1 MFDAVVVNGRVVDGT
16 GAPPRAAD
24 IGITEGRIVE
34 IGDLSEGGGVAIDA
48 GGMVVAPGFI
58 DLHSHYDAQVFWDP
72 TLSPSCLH
80 GVTTVIAGNCGLTLA
95 PCEEK
100 DQDFLTRLL
109 ARVEAIPIDA
119 LLAGVQYAWRSYPEF
134 LDVVAGRPL
143 GPNMG
148 FMVGHSALRRAVM
161 GEAASER
168 AATAEELEA
177 MCRLLDEALAA
188 GGMGFSTA
196 NVATQ
201 VDGDGRPTPPNF
213 ATHEEFVALSA
224 VCSKHEGT
232 SIEFIPGSFLA
243 GFSDEE
249 MNLMA
254 EMSAAANRPLNWNT
268 PLINKNAPELFRR
281 QLSAS
286 DLAEAK
292 GGRVVA
298 LYMAQNGPTQQDFL
312 RGYVFRALPGW
323 GWLFDLDVP
332 DRIRALEDPE
342 NRQRL
347 RKALEEET
355 SGLAVQMRQ
364 SWGLYTVN
372 EIKDPALRHLEG
384 RLIGDLAKENGTSDF
399 DAVLDVAVAAKLE
412 VGFVRYAYSEGDDW
426 SNEARREVL
435 KDPRVVLGASDAGA
449 HTDMMV
455 GADFPTRC
463 LGELVREKQIFTLEE
478 MVHQF
483 TDVPARLYGLKD
495 RGRLEPGAWADI
507 VVFDPGRVDAGPLRT
522 VADLP
527 AGASR
532 LLTEPEGVRHVLV
545 AGEALVADGRTTDV
559 RPGQLLRSGTD
570 TDGVFARPPAR

>member
-1 MFDAVVVNGRVVDGT
+1 MFDAVVVNGSVVDGT
-16 GAPPRAAD
+16 GSPARTAD
-24 IGITEGRIVE
+24 IGIRGGRVAE
-34 IGDLSEGGGVAIDA
+34 IGSPSEGGRVEIDA

-58 DLHSHYDAQVFWDP
+58 DLHCHYDAQVFWDP

-80 GVTTVIAGNCGLTLA
+80 GVTTVVAGNCGLTLA

-109 ARVEAIPIDA
+109 ARVEAIPIEA
-119 LLAGVQYAWRSYPEF
+119 LLAGVRYAWRSYPEF

-161 GEAASER
+161 GEVASER
-168 AATAEELEA
+168 AATPDELRA

-213 ATHEEFVALSA
+213 ATHEEFIALSA
-224 VCSKHEGT
+224 VCATHPGT
-232 SIEFIPGSFLA
+232 SLEFIPGSFLA
-243 GFSDEE
+243 GFSDDE
-249 MNLMA
+249 MHLMA
-254 EMSAAANRPLNWNT
+254 DMSAAANRPLNWNT
-268 PLINKNAPELFRR
+268 PLINKNAPDLFRR

-286 DLAEAK
+286 DLAEQK

-323 GWLFDLDVP
+323 GWLFDLDVAQ
-332 DRIRALEDPE
+332 RIRALEDPQ

-355 SGLAVQMRQ
+355 TGLAVQMRQ
-364 SWGLYTVN
+364 SWGYYLVN
-372 EIKDPALRHLEG
+372 DIKDPALKHLEG
-384 RLIGDLAKENGTSDF
+384 RRIADLAKENGTTDF

-412 VGFVRYAYSEGDDW
+412 VGFVRFAHADADQW
-426 SNEARREVL
+426 SSKAREEVL

-449 HTDMMV
+449 HTNMMV

-463 LGELVREKQIFTLEE
+463 LGELVREKGIFTLEE
-478 MVHQF
+478 MIHQF
-483 TDVPARLYGLKD
+483 TDVPARLYGLTG
-495 RGRLEPGAWADI
+495 RGRLEEGAWADMVI
-507 VVFDPGRVDAGPLRT
+507 FDPDTVNAGPLRT

-545 AGEALVADGRTTDV
+545 AGEALVSDGRATDGQ
-559 RPGQLLRSGTD
+559 PGQLLRSGID
-570 TDGVFARPPAR
+570 TDGVYARPPAR